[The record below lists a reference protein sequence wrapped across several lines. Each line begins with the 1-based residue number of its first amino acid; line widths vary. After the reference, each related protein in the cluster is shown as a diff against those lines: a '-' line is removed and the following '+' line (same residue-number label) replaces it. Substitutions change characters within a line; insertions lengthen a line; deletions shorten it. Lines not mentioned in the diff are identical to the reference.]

1 MLHCAIVIFAVIL
14 NLLIAHSRQL
24 CYNRHIN
31 ICGYSGY
38 NNKRKDGAGM
48 SVMAALGIIGG
59 IALIA
64 VIVVAAAVVVT
75 VTGAFNSIK
84 DEEI

>member
-1 MLHCAIVIFAVIL
+1 
-14 NLLIAHSRQL
+14 
-24 CYNRHIN
+24 
-31 ICGYSGY
+31 
-38 NNKRKDGAGM
+38 M